1 MLHAAPEVGTTFPQQ
16 EQDMVR
22 EIVGVSHSNLKRVKE
37 LVLARPS
44 LAKASWDW
52 GFGDWETALGAASHV
67 GNRDIATFLIEQG
80 APPTLCSATMLG
92 QLEVV
97 KATIAASPGIQRIPG
112 PHSISLLSH
121 AKAGGAQAEAV
132 KKYLESLGDAD
143 GDPRPAQT
151 AEELAALSGIYRFG
165 ADGEIEIAVKNNRL
179 QFARKG
185 TAHRFFI
192 NPAGARTYNPVG
204 AKAVRIQFAGDAAE
218 MVLTIH
224 DPGLVLTA
232 RRDLAPR

>member
-1 MLHAAPEVGTTFPQQ
+1 MN
-16 EQDMVR
+16 DNMVSS
-22 EIVGVSHSNLKRVKE
+22 IVGASHANIDKVKE
-37 LVLARPS
+37 LVSLRPELAG
-44 LAKASWDW
+44 ASWDW

-92 QLEVV
+92 QLDVV

-112 PHSISLLSH
+112 PHGITLLSH

-132 KKYLESLGDAD
+132 KKYLESLGGAD
-143 GDPRPAQT
+143 GQPSPAQS
-151 AEELAALSGIYRFG
+151 AEELAALAGAYKFG
-165 ADGEIEIAVKNNRL
+165 ADGEIEIAVKNGRL

-185 TAHRFFI
+185 TAHRFFLI
-192 NPAGARTYNPVG
+192 PAGTRVYHPVG
-204 AKAVRIQFAGDAAE
+204 AKAVRIQFAGDVGE
-218 MVLTIH
+218 MVMTVH

-232 RRDLAPR
+232 RRDTGTR